1 MGTFFFGLVLLSH
14 TLFFGYLAAT
24 KSGGLFFA
32 SLSAVNSRGGGGGWK
47 FWKRGSGAS
56 QALGQVAFQP
66 KLLDLLAKWF
76 WWGRA
81 DSRALIVKDIR
92 TFWRDTTQWGQSL
105 ILLGLLVA
113 YIMNLRY
120 FSHRLTS
127 DFWIDLTSY
136 LNLGACAL
144 NLATLTTRFVFP
156 QISLEGKRVWIVGMA
171 PLGMRRVLLTKFL
184 FSTAVSMTVTMILVG
199 ASCAM
204 LSVSIDRIIYFTVT
218 VGVMSFTLNALAV
231 GLGAVYPNF
240 REENPSKIVS
250 GFGGT
255 LCLVLSFLYIVGMVT
270 LMAMTS
276 RWAFGGSSTMAFW
289 AGWVL
294 FLGVSFLLGW
304 LPLRAGIRRMAT
316 LEV

>member
-1 MGTFFFGLVLLSH
+1 
-14 TLFFGYLAAT
+14 
-24 KSGGLFFA
+24 
-32 SLSAVNSRGGGGGWK
+32 
-47 FWKRGSGAS
+47 
-56 QALGQVAFQP
+56 
-66 KLLDLLAKWF
+66 
-76 WWGRA
+76 
-81 DSRALIVKDIR
+81 
-92 TFWRDTTQWGQSL
+92 
-105 ILLGLLVA
+105 
-113 YIMNLRY
+113 
-120 FSHRLTS
+120 
-127 DFWIDLTSY
+127 
-136 LNLGACAL
+136 
-144 NLATLTTRFVFP
+144 
-156 QISLEGKRVWIVGMA
+156 
-171 PLGMRRVLLTKFL
+171 
-184 FSTAVSMTVTMILVG
+184 
-199 ASCAM
+199 M